1 MVEAAAPPLHGKTPG
16 ERAAIR
22 MLGGCGVGKWQ
33 VLLFP
38 VRRRLAAA
46 AICWL
51 AGVALGMHA
60 ACPAP
65 LSLVIFALLA
75 FVAAVCRRRRRSA
88 FLFVLL
94 AAFLAGNTWA
104 DLRTGCRDAA
114 TAPGVQLCGKVEARL
129 SDTRVLLTD
138 VTVEGVRAAARPV
151 AVTLMLGEGE
161 RRSISIGQ
169 RVSGTGRLFAPG
181 EKRNPGGM
189 DERVR
194 ALCAGY
200 ELSGYLLPGW
210 TAQGE
215 AGFSVREAFRR
226 LREALLLQID
236 AIFGE
241 TSPTMRAL
249 LLGQKQEMDAEVV
262 KALQL
267 TGTAHILA
275 VSGLHLS
282 LIAAALERLLRALRI
297 RRRGRFA
304 ALAGMLGFFT
314 CLTGGAPG
322 TVRALIMAL
331 MRTWAPCRGRRYDPL
346 TALAAAAV
354 IMTAVNPAQ
363 VLNAAFQ
370 FSFFVVLGVQLI
382 ASALSDMLARLRG
395 QGRRPGAL
403 AQSVGIS
410 MGAQLA
416 AVPMTLRLYGYAPL
430 LALPM
435 NLLCGACMPMICLG
449 GWAALL
455 MGCVFLP
462 AGRVLGLAAALP
474 MRLFEHLSVAVASL
488 EGAAARLP
496 APYGMTVLLCAAML
510 ALLSDRIRLG
520 RGRKC
525 AAVCCAALI
534 AMGYALRFCPVRRY
548 VQLDVGQGD
557 CAVLR
562 SGRACAL
569 IDVGPQGSYDALRY
583 LRSEGLS
590 LDTVIL
596 THTDADHAGAL
607 GVLLSSEVRVGEI
620 ILPQEAAL
628 DEAAQP
634 VREALEQALAQGIP
648 VRAVSRGDRIAT
660 AEASLCVLSPDAG
673 LKGDNERSLVLYAE
687 VGGTRLLLT
696 GDLPA
701 ACEREDFPDCDVLK
715 VAHHGS
721 KNATSAAFLQRV
733 TPELALISV
742 GTGNRYGH
750 PTQRV
755 LDDLAQMGATV
766 LRTDQSGCITLWL
779 SGGRRW
785 AQTQLQPQD
794 ASNARGGNMLP

>member
-1 MVEAAAPPLHGKTPG
+1 ME
-16 ERAAIR
+16 
-22 MLGGCGVGKWQ
+22 KWQ

-38 VRRRLAAA
+38 VRRRLAVA

-51 AGVALGMHA
+51 AGVALGTRA

-65 LSLVIFALLA
+65 VAVVIFALLA
-75 FVAAVCRRRRRSA
+75 LGAAVCRLRRRSA
-88 FLFVLL
+88 FLFMLL
-94 AAFLAGNTWA
+94 TALLAGNVWA
-104 DLRTGCRDAA
+104 GLRTGSRDAA
-114 TAPGVQLCGKVEARL
+114 TDPGVQLCGRVVAKL
-129 SDTRVLLTD
+129 SETRVLLAD
-138 VTVEGVRAAARPV
+138 VTVEGERAAARPA
-151 AVTLMLGEGE
+151 AVTLMPGEGE
-161 RRSISIGQ
+161 ARGISVGQ

-210 TAQGE
+210 TVQGE
-215 AGFSVREAFRR
+215 ASFSVREAFRR
-226 LREALLLQID
+226 LREALLLRID
-236 AIFGE
+236 AVFGGAA
-241 TSPTMRAL
+241 PTMRAL

-262 KALQL
+262 KALRL

-282 LIAAALERLLRALRI
+282 LIAVALERLLRELRM

-304 ALAGMLGFFT
+304 VLAGMLGFFT

-331 MRTWAPCRGRRYDPL
+331 LRSWAPCRGRRYDPL

-354 IMTAVNPAQ
+354 MITAVNPAQ
-363 VLNAAFQ
+363 VMNAAFQ
-370 FSFFVVLGVQLI
+370 FSFLVVLGVQLS
-382 ASALSDMLARLRG
+382 ASALACLLARVRG
-395 QGRRPGAL
+395 QGRQPGAL
-403 AQSVGIS
+403 AQAVGVS

-435 NLLCGACMPMICLG
+435 NLLCGACMPLICLG

-455 MGCVFLP
+455 AGCVWLP
-462 AGRVLGLAAALP
+462 AGRMLGLAAALP
-474 MRLFEHLSVAVASL
+474 VSLFEYLSVTAASL

-496 APYGMTVLLCAAML
+496 APNGLTVLLCAVLL

-520 RGRKC
+520 RGRKR
-525 AAVCCAALI
+525 AAACCAALI
-534 AMGYALRFCPVRRY
+534 ALGYALRFCPVRRY

-590 LDTVIL
+590 PDTVIL
-596 THTDADHAGAL
+596 THADADHAGAL
-607 GVLLSSEVRVGEI
+607 GVLLGSEVRIGEI
-620 ILPQEAAL
+620 ILPQETAL

-634 VREALEQALAQGIP
+634 VREALEQALTLGIP
-648 VRAVSRGDRIAT
+648 VRTVSRGDRIAS
-660 AEASLCVLSPDAG
+660 ANAWLCVLSPDEELA
-673 LKGDNERSLVLYAE
+673 GDNERSLVLYAE
-687 VGGTRLLLT
+687 VEGTRLLLT

-721 KNATSAAFLQRV
+721 KNATSAALLQRV

-742 GTGNRYGH
+742 GAGNRYGH

-755 LDDLAQMGATV
+755 LDDLAQAGAAV

-785 AQTQLQPQD
+785 VQTQLQPQD